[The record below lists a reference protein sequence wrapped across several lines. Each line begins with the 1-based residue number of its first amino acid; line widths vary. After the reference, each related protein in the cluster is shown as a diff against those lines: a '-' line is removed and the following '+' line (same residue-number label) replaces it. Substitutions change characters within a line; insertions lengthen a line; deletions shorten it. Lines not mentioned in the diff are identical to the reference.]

1 MEKARALVNAFNSN
15 FNLHLP
21 MNANAEK
28 LKTEML
34 KWVWRWKIGDE
45 VEERLSMTFED
56 RTPEKARALVN
67 AV

>member
-1 MEKARALVNAFNSN
+1 
-15 FNLHLP
+15 

-34 KWVWRWKIGDE
+34 KWVWRWKIGDGRL
-45 VEERLSMTFED
+45 EERLSMTFEGLDD
-56 RTPEKARALVN
+56 RKKARALVN